1 MTDTATARR
10 TLVKNSSRVS
20 EIVRTLAK
28 YGFASW
34 TVGVPDKYETL
45 LGQFSTP
52 ELLDMSDGE
61 RVRMICLDL
70 GVTFIKIGQILSTRT
85 DLVGKDVAAAL
96 TTLQGDVPPD
106 PPDVVRSTVETELG
120 RPIEELF
127 ATFDDKPLG
136 SASIAQVH
144 AATLRDGTKVV
155 LKVQHPGIREVIE
168 EDLDILEALAVLAA
182 DKDPDL
188 ALYRPVEIVEQLRR
202 SLLAETDL
210 TLEGNNLNRFRANFS
225 DEPDIVIPEPHMD
238 LTSKRVLTMSLMA
251 GDRLSSVIDDLGPD
265 GEAFMHRGADVYVEM
280 IFRDGLFH
288 ADPHPGNIY
297 VIDDATKVGILD
309 FGKVGRI
316 DEDMQDLI
324 DDVVVA
330 ALVHDSDGVTSAII
344 AMCDPPPTLDRSA
357 LRRDL
362 TAWMGRYASGSF
374 GDADV
379 GGALDAAD
387 EVLRKHRLFVPPD
400 VALLGRTLAQ
410 LQGMLAETGYDISI
424 AEVLRPYGSMIAS
437 KRFAPKRMLRH
448 AKRTA
453 KGWEHLADTFPGDVS
468 AILQGIKSGRIEV
481 PLSVDGLDRNVN
493 RLVYAALAAALFTGS
508 ARLWASRVP
517 PRVGDISIPGAI
529 GTVSAGLFA
538 VRLLRSSRRAGG
550 IG

>member
-1 MTDTATARR
+1 MTDTAAARR
-10 TLVKNSSRVS
+10 TLVKHSPRVT

-34 TVGVPDKYETL
+34 AVGVPDKYETL
-45 LGQFSTP
+45 VDKLSTP
-52 ELLDMSDGE
+52 DLLEMSDGE
-61 RVRMICLDL
+61 RLRMICLDL

-96 TTLQGDVPPD
+96 ATLQGDVPPD
-106 PPDVVRSTVETELG
+106 APDVVRATIESELG
-120 RPIEELF
+120 SPIEELF
-127 ATFDDKPLG
+127 ASFDDQPLG

-144 AATLRDGTKVV
+144 AAILRDGTPVV
-155 LKVQHPGIREVIE
+155 LKVQHPGIREVIV
-168 EDLDILEALAVLAA
+168 EDLDILEALAALAA

-188 ALYRPVEIVEQLRR
+188 ALYRPVEIAEQLRR
-202 SLLAETDL
+202 SLLAETDFM
-210 TLEGNNLNRFRANFS
+210 LEANNLTRFRANFS
-225 DEPDIVIPEPHMD
+225 DEPDIVIPQPYTD
-238 LTSKRVLTMSLMA
+238 LCSERVLTMSRMD
-251 GDRLSSVIDDLGPD
+251 GVVLSSVIDDLGPD
-265 GEAFMHRGADVYVEM
+265 GETLIRRAADMYVEM

-297 VIDDATKVGILD
+297 VIEDATVGLLD

-316 DEDMQDLI
+316 DDDLQEVI

-330 ALVHDSDGVTSAII
+330 ALSHDADGVTNGVIMI
-344 AMCDPPPTLDRSA
+344 CDPPPSLDRSA

-362 TAWMGRYASGSF
+362 SDWIDRYTSGGF
-374 GDADV
+374 AHTDV
-379 GGALDAAD
+379 GGALDAVD
-387 EVLRKHRLFVPPD
+387 EILRKHRLFVPSD
-400 VALLGRTLAQ
+400 VALLARTLVQ
-410 LQGMLAETGYDISI
+410 LQGMLAETGYDIEI
-424 AEVLRPYGSMIAS
+424 VEVLRPYGAMIAS

-453 KGWEHLADTFPGDVS
+453 REWEHLVD
-468 AILQGIKSGRIEV
+468 ILPSEISGILEGIRRGQIEV

-493 RLVYAALAAALFTGS
+493 RLVYAALAASLFTGS

-517 PRVGDISIPGAI
+517 PRVGDMSIPGAI
-529 GTVSAGLFA
+529 GTISAGLFA
-538 VRLLRSSRRAGG
+538 FRLLRSSRRAGG